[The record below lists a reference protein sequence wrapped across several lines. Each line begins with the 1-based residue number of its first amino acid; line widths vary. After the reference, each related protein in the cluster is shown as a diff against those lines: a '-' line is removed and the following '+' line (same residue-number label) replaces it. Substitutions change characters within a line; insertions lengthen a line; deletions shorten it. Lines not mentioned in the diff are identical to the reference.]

1 MNTSEKIII
10 GSTAVI
16 TVSAITMLVISKQY
30 TEATQEITANL
41 KDVHY
46 ILSKSREDIIAGNK
60 ELVEG
65 NRLLRSMVKT
75 SAEELVK

>member
-1 MNTSEKIII
+1 MNTSEKIIL
-10 GSTAVI
+10 GSTAIV
-16 TVSAITMLVISKQY
+16 TLSAITMLSLSKQY
-30 TEATQEITANL
+30 NEAAQEITTNL

-65 NRLLRSMVKT
+65 NRILRSIVKK
-75 SAEELVK
+75 SSEDLSN